1 MLIAIRGCQSI
12 HTALVP
18 SRFQVRP
25 ALAHTHIPRCLF
37 SGFFHF
43 QEDPNRN
50 DFLLATETRT
60 LKPGPA
66 TFIGIQTAER
76 AAGRRNGADKQ
87 RIRMFSVL
95 DFLES
100 FLSRV
105 SK

>member
-76 AAGRRNGADKQ
+76 AAGRRNAN
-87 RIRMFSVL
+87 V
-95 DFLES
+95 
-100 FLSRV
+100 
-105 SK
+105 